1 MLVQQLNRRA
11 RRPARAQ
18 ARSGGKITIGSDQAN
33 DHGTE
38 DATGKSTFEIEAS
51 NDSSGYFFKPTI
63 LQGSGGQ
70 SITLE
75 IKNDGSVPHNFSITS
90 MNVNVTVEPGASQEV
105 KVTFPQTGTVE
116 YFCSFHH
123 ALGMAGELSV
133 ADRRGERRS
142 AAAPERGQ
150 LVGGQ
155 IRVEAVDQLGD
166 LRAHDREDVSAAS
179 RREGVW
185 RAARYDEE
193 PSWID
198 ALP

>member
-1 MLVQQLNRRA
+1 MHTRTLVLSSIVVA
-11 RRPARAQ
+11 ALIALTACSSSSSTASPATSSSSSS
-18 ARSGGKITIGSDQAN
+18 SGGKITIGSDQAN

-133 ADRRGERRS
+133 A
-142 AAAPERGQ
+142 
-150 LVGGQ
+150 
-155 IRVEAVDQLGD
+155 
-166 LRAHDREDVSAAS
+166 
-179 RREGVW
+179 
-185 RAARYDEE
+185 
-193 PSWID
+193 
-198 ALP
+198 

>member
-1 MLVQQLNRRA
+1 MHTRTLVLSSIA
-11 RRPARAQ
+11 VAALITLTACSSSSSTASPATGSSSSSSS
-18 ARSGGKITIGSDQAN
+18 SGGKITIGSDQAN

-38 DATGKSTFEIEAS
+38 DATGKTTFEIEAS

-133 ADRRGERRS
+133 A
-142 AAAPERGQ
+142 
-150 LVGGQ
+150 
-155 IRVEAVDQLGD
+155 
-166 LRAHDREDVSAAS
+166 
-179 RREGVW
+179 
-185 RAARYDEE
+185 
-193 PSWID
+193 
-198 ALP
+198 

>member
-1 MLVQQLNRRA
+1 MHTRTLVLSSIVVA
-11 RRPARAQ
+11 ALIALTACSSSSSTASPATSSSSSS
-18 ARSGGKITIGSDQAN
+18 SGGKITIGSDQAN

-75 IKNDGSVPHNFSITS
+75 IKNDGSVLHNFSITS

-133 ADRRGERRS
+133 A
-142 AAAPERGQ
+142 
-150 LVGGQ
+150 
-155 IRVEAVDQLGD
+155 
-166 LRAHDREDVSAAS
+166 
-179 RREGVW
+179 
-185 RAARYDEE
+185 
-193 PSWID
+193 
-198 ALP
+198 

>member
-1 MLVQQLNRRA
+1 MRPRTFVLFSATAVALIMLA
-11 RRPARAQ
+11 ACSSSSSTAAQ
-18 ARSGGKITIGSDQAN
+18 ASGSSSSSGKITIGSDQAN

-38 DATGKSTFEIEAS
+38 DATGKATFEIEAT
-51 NDSSGYFFKPTI
+51 NDTSGYFFKPTI

-90 MNVNVTVEPGASQEV
+90 MNVNVTVQPGASQEV

-133 ADRRGERRS
+133 A
-142 AAAPERGQ
+142 
-150 LVGGQ
+150 
-155 IRVEAVDQLGD
+155 
-166 LRAHDREDVSAAS
+166 
-179 RREGVW
+179 
-185 RAARYDEE
+185 
-193 PSWID
+193 
-198 ALP
+198 